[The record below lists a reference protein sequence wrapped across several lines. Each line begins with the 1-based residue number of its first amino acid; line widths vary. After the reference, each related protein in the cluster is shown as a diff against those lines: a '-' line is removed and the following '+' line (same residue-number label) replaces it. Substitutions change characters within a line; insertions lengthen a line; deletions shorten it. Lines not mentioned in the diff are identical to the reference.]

1 MLPESK
7 VISFLDEK
15 YGFSVRFLEG
25 QRLIQDLALIHD
37 VKKEGFS
44 FFRELVLT
52 SMHLINYLKRDEG
65 FGLFIDSEEPYFR
78 FKIEANEHGSMRT
91 ILFPED
97 LETFPETI
105 SATVRMSKISR
116 KNPTPYTSIIKVKD
130 LLASEIVDQILKES
144 YQVEGK
150 IYISEESDQS
160 FYMTKLPRKNV
171 NKKVDEITYSEFWN
185 MNGQKILD
193 ILNEGHTDSTLI
205 KNKMSELGFTF
216 LQSKSIEFKC
226 PCSREQMLTGVLS
239 LIHSHT
245 VDEIFE
251 DKKEI
256 ETRCDYCKTYYIILR
271 DEIESQLKD

>member
-97 LETFPETI
+97 FETFPETI

-130 LLASEIVDQILKES
+130 LKPSEIVDQILKDS

-150 IYISEESDQS
+150 IYISEKSDQS

-193 ILNEGHTDSTLI
+193 IIGEGLTDSSLI
-205 KNKMSELGFTF
+205 KNKMSELGFTY

-226 PCSREQMLTGVLS
+226 PCSREQMMTGVLS